1 MDKIKIRDYAFAHA
15 KYSTDFQDSKFIEWD
30 RGPITAEDK
39 VVFYTDS
46 ALELVH
52 RESASNAHCKK
63 IAWLLEPV
71 DVHPHSYE
79 FIRLTRYFDLV
90 LSHNL
95 DFVMEMQNR
104 GVEAQWVPFG
114 GCWIKPEDQ
123 RIYDKNGMTSIIA
136 SNKQMTIGHRLRHSV
151 IATAG
156 DKMTVRGRG
165 YTAIDYKLDLLKDFR
180 FHVVI
185 ENTNIAG
192 WFTEKLIDCF
202 RTGTV
207 PIYWGNPLIGEIFDR
222 EGMIICH
229 TEQQIIDAL
238 NSVTLEK
245 YDTMKEAIQRNFE
258 IAQTYL
264 IAEDYI
270 YKNILSK

>member
-15 KYSTDFQDSKFIEWD
+15 KYSTDFQNSQFIEWD
-30 RGPITAEDK
+30 RGPITAEDR
-39 VVFYTDS
+39 VVFYTDNS
-46 ALELVH
+46 LELVH
-52 RESASNAHCKK
+52 RESSQNAHCKK

-71 DVHPHSYE
+71 DVCPHSYD
-79 FIRLTRYFDLV
+79 FIRITRYFDLV

-95 DFVMEMQNR
+95 DFVNEMQNR

-123 RIYDKNGMTSIIA
+123 RVYDKMEMTSIIA
-136 SNKQMTIGHRLRHSV
+136 SDKQMTVGHRLRHSV
-151 IATAG
+151 IAATR
-156 DKMTVRGRG
+156 DKMIVRGRG
-165 YTAIDYKLDLLKDFR
+165 YTPVDYKLDLLKDFR

-202 RTGTV
+202 RTGTI

-229 TEQQIIDAL
+229 TEQQIIDAI

-245 YDTMKEAIQRNFE
+245 YDGMEEAIQRNFE

-270 YKNILSK
+270 YKNILNK

>member
-1 MDKIKIRDYAFAHA
+1 MDTIKIRDYAFAHA
-15 KYSTDFQDSKFIEWD
+15 KYSTDFQDSKFINWD
-30 RGPITAEDK
+30 RGPITAEDR

-52 RESASNAHCKK
+52 IESASNAHCKK

-71 DVHPHSYE
+71 DVHPHSYD

-95 DFVMEMQNR
+95 DFVNEMQNR

-123 RIYDKNGMTSIIA
+123 RVYDKNEMTSIIA
-136 SNKQMTIGHRLRHSV
+136 SNKQMTVGHRLRHSV

-156 DKMTVRGRG
+156 DKMIVRGRG
-165 YTAIDYKLDLLKDFR
+165 YTPVDYKLDLLKDFR

-207 PIYWGNPLIGEIFDR
+207 PIYWGNPLIDEIFDR

-229 TEQQIIDAL
+229 TEQQIIDAI
-238 NSVTLEK
+238 NSVDIKK
-245 YDTMKEAIQRNFE
+245 YETMKVAIQRNFE
-258 IAQTYL
+258 IAKTYL

-270 YKNILSK
+270 HQNILNK